1 MNEAKILKKNI
12 RTGGDNIMI
21 LAVVIS
27 TAICLPIVLVNFVLA
42 KIDVN
47 LIPIWIMMSIASTYP
62 ISRFVK
68 NIIEPIEEGEEEND
82 IDSVCDRTDK

>member
-68 NIIEPIEEGEEEND
+68 NIIEPIEEGEEEDD

>member
-68 NIIEPIEEGEEEND
+68 NIIEPIEEGEEENG
-82 IDSVCDRTDK
+82 IYSVCD

>member
-1 MNEAKILKKNI
+1 MNEAKTLKKNI

>member
-68 NIIEPIEEGEEEND
+68 NIIEPIEEGEEENG